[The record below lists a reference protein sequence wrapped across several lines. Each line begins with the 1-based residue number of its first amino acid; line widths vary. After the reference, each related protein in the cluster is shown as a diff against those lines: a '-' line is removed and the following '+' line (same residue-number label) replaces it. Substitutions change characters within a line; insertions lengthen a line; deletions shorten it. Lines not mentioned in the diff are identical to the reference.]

1 MKKAIPWLILSAV
14 GLFALTRRAKAQ
26 ASPTPAANAST
37 EMSATEAAR
46 LLERWTREGGNQGTG
61 DNPSSVVATYQ
72 RAMGLVDDGIV
83 GPTTRA
89 RAKALGFVLAPRSAQ
104 K

>member
-1 MKKAIPWLILSAV
+1 MKKAIPWLIFGAI
-14 GLFALTRRAKAQ
+14 GFFALTRRAKAQ
-26 ASPTPAANAST
+26 ASPKPDTNGST

-61 DNPSSVVATYQ
+61 NNPSSVVATYQ

-83 GPTTRA
+83 GPATRA
-89 RAKALGFVLAPRSAQ
+89 RARALGFVLAPRSAQ